1 MRALKWIGSILA
13 IIALGT
19 ALVFFGN
26 FFSKHSSTSTQVTES
41 NKKSSKGVAV
51 TANSD
56 NSSYKTV
63 IKDGSYLVSKARGI
77 TVTNNANT
85 FSTQSFESGLLNFS
99 KEHFSTSKY
108 VFQEGQYLTTSDA
121 TSWLARKSNDNPN
134 GLNPEDNGKT
144 DSSRRPMYLQS
155 IEEQDFMTQSGNDL
169 KLSGIV
175 LGLAMNTQD
184 SYQKEQYG
192 ATFTQDISNADRIA
206 QGKQIAAEVVAR
218 YRKMNGISADT
229 PIYVA
234 LFAQSPADS
243 LVGGNFYQWTRSTNG
258 NSLGAFTNLSQATVV
273 LPMQEGTPNSNSVAN
288 SLNTSFNNFQTKVEN
303 FFPNVA
309 SMTGQA
315 RFDNSTATGLNVT
328 ITTQFYSE
336 SEIQSFADYIATQA
350 PSYLPNDAA
359 IQIRIQTTD
368 GLQALLVKQA
378 NSSKYEVNI
387 ISSY

>member
-13 IIALGT
+13 IIVLGG

-26 FFSKHSSTSTQVTES
+26 FFSKNSSSNTTTES
-41 NKKSSKGVAV
+41 SKKSSKGVAV
-51 TANSD
+51 TSTSD
-56 NSSYKTV
+56 SSAYKTV
-63 IKDGSYLVSKARGI
+63 VKNGSYLVSKARGI
-77 TVTNNANT
+77 TVTNNANN

-99 KEHFSTSKY
+99 KSQFSTSKY
-108 VFQEGQYLTTSDA
+108 VFQEGQYLTSSVA
-121 TSWLARKSNDNPN
+121 TNWLGRKSSTNPD

-144 DSSRRPMYLQS
+144 DSGRNPMYLQS
-155 IEEQDFMTQSGNDL
+155 IEEQDFMTQSGSDL
-169 KLSGIV
+169 KLSGVV

-184 SYQKEQYG
+184 SYQKEEYG
-192 ATFTQDISNADRIA
+192 ATYTQDISDADRIA
-206 QGKQIAAEVVAR
+206 QGKTIAAEVVAR
-218 YRKMNGISADT
+218 YRKISGISADT

-234 LFAQSPADS
+234 LFAQSPDDS

-258 NSLGAFTNLSQATVV
+258 TSLDSFTNLSQTTVV
-273 LPMQEGTPNSNSVAN
+273 LPMQEGTSNNKSVAEQ
-288 SLNTSFNNFQTKVEN
+288 LNTSFNNFQTKVEN

-315 RFDNSTATGLNVT
+315 RYDDSTLSGLNIT

-336 SEIQSFADYIATQA
+336 TEIQSFADYVATQA
-350 PSYLPNDAA
+350 PSYLPNSAN

-368 GLQALLVKQA
+368 GVQALLVKKT

-387 ISSY
+387 LGSY